1 MLDLFR
7 RRWFLLFLVLSLAF
21 GFGMPGPLQRIAD
34 GIPRDVVAAVVLFL
48 MALPLDASS
57 IWQSVRRP
65 QGVLL
70 AVVICYGLLPLV
82 AWAMSWTLPQDLA
95 VGLMI
100 AATVPST
107 LASAAVWTR
116 HAGGNDVICLQVTS
130 ITYLMCT
137 LAMPWWLLQTTG
149 QSVDIDAH
157 AMTVKLATLVVLP
170 TLAGQLARL
179 IPHVAAWSSRNKAR
193 LSTIAQLGIVAIIFV
208 GSVKGGVNIRLGPSV
223 GVLVWCVLITAV
235 VVLHVSMLAAG
246 HVIGGLIGLSRE
258 DRIAVGFSGSQKTLM
273 IGIYVAV
280 GFYADLALAML
291 PMIIYHMFQLLFD
304 TLVADRLREQKAGA
318 TTA

>member
-1 MLDLFR
+1 MLALFR
-7 RRWFLLFLVLSLAF
+7 RRWFLIFICLSLAV
-21 GFGMPGPLQRIAD
+21 GFGIPGPLEPIAD

-48 MALPLDASS
+48 MALPLDAGS
-57 IWQSVRRP
+57 ILKSLRRP

-70 AVVICYGLLPLV
+70 AVAICYGLVPLV
-82 AWAMSWTLPQDLA
+82 AWTMSWGLPDDLA
-95 VGLMI
+95 VGIMI

-130 ITYLMCT
+130 ITYLLCIVV
-137 LAMPWWLLQTTG
+137 MPWWLVQTTG
-149 QSVDIDAH
+149 QTVDIDPAR
-157 AMTVKLATLVVLP
+157 MTTKLALLVVLP
-170 TLAGQLARL
+170 TIAGQLARL
-179 IPHVAAWSSRNKAR
+179 IPAVATWATKNKTR
-193 LSTIAQLGIVAIIFV
+193 LSSIAQLGILAIVFV
-208 GSVKGGVNIRLGPSV
+208 GAVKGGVQIRLGRAVDP
-223 GVLVWCVLITAV
+223 LVWFALIAAV

-246 HVIGGLIGLSRE
+246 HLLGRLIGLSRE

-291 PMIIYHMFQLLFD
+291 PMIIYHVFQLLFD
-304 TLVADRLREQKAGA
+304 TLVADRLREQQPESE
-318 TTA
+318 TA

>member
-7 RRWFLLFLVLSLAF
+7 RRWFLIFLCLSLAV
-21 GFGMPGPLQRIAD
+21 GFGLPGPLKLVAEGVPCD
-34 GIPRDVVAAVVLFL
+34 LVAAVVLFL

-57 IWQSVRRP
+57 IWHSLRRP

-70 AVVICYGLLPLV
+70 AVAICYGLVPSV
-82 AWAMSWTLPQDLA
+82 AWVMSWGLPDELA
-95 VGLMI
+95 VGIMI

-137 LAMPWWLLQTTG
+137 VAMPWWLVQTTG
-149 QSVDIDAH
+149 QTVAIDPAR
-157 AMTVKLATLVVLP
+157 MTTKLALLVVLP
-170 TLAGQLARL
+170 TIAGQLARL
-179 IPHVAAWSSRNKAR
+179 IPSLATWATQNKRR
-193 LSTIAQLGIVAIIFV
+193 LSSIAQVGILAIVFV
-208 GSVKGGVNIRLGPSV
+208 GSVTGGVQIRLGRTVDP
-223 GVLVWCVLITAV
+223 LVWCALVAAIVA
-235 VVLHVSMLAAG
+235 LHVSMLVAG
-246 HVIGGLIGLSRE
+246 HLFGRLLGLSRE

-291 PMIIYHMFQLLFD
+291 PMIIYHVFQLLFD
-304 TLVADRLREQKAGA
+304 TLVADRLREQKAEA